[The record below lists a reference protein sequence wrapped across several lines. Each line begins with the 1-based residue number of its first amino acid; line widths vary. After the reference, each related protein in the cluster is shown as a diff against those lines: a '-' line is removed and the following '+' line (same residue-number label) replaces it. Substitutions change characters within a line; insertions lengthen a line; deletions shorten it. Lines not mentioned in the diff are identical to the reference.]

1 VNTGTA
7 AVERL
12 YAAINRNDLDA
23 IAALFDPE
31 IVRIEFEG
39 SASAGTYRGIANVC
53 EHIAKGRNRWAE
65 GACEAERLRVSGDKV
80 VAYVRVH
87 VRLRDSGEWLAGRLA
102 DGFEF
107 RGGKIVR
114 FVSFIEAAEA
124 LRWAGL
130 QE

>member
-1 VNTGTA
+1 MNTETA

-23 IAALFDPE
+23 VAELFDPQIE
-31 IVRIEFEG
+31 RIEFEG
-39 SASAGTYRGIANVC
+39 SPSAGTYRGIASVREN
-53 EHIAKGRNRWAE
+53 IAKGRGSWAE
-65 GACEAERLRVSGDKV
+65 GACEVEKCRVSGDKV
-80 VAYVRVH
+80 IAYVRVH

-114 FVSFIEAAEA
+114 FVSFMEAAQA